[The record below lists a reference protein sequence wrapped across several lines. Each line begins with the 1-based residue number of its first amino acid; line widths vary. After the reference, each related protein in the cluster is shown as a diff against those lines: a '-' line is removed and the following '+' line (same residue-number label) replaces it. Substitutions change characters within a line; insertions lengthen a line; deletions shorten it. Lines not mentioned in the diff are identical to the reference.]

1 MSGAEVIAL
10 LGAAVLHVVG
20 ALLVA
25 VIEHRPLRETV
36 ARPTSVFVSLSV
48 LACASLGLPGVA
60 LAAVMAFGIWLAP
73 PTPSSPV
80 RRGLLPVGAIA
91 GVVMLARP
99 WVPLYWDEFVWL
111 AKARLTSIA
120 FDEVTRAALDPQAG
134 VIPAG
139 YVPLWPSSV
148 GWLSLGQDSLSAY
161 VVASSLLL
169 LACLVAAIDAWW
181 ASLSAARWW
190 VLVPACAAPLALVH
204 VRAAYIDL
212 PIGLLAAALLGRLL
226 DGRAGLESIAMAVL
240 LAGFKDEGVTLL
252 VSVSVV
258 AAILGSTKA
267 RSLGPLVAGVA
278 TLVVWRWQVGRS
290 GVEVFDHALHVPA
303 FDWLPSLGRLL
314 AFHLFDLSS
323 WGLTWPLAL
332 ATLTVR
338 GDRTAQALKWA
349 LAANLAFLCAAVLMG
364 PERVRVF
371 AENGSLLNRLLLQSW
386 PIAALLLI
394 AHFGPAQGSAVAP
407 LKGRPVTDTS
417 T

>member
-1 MSGAEVIAL
+1 MIAL
-10 LGAAVLHVVG
+10 LGAAVLHAVG

-25 VIEHRPLRETV
+25 VIERRPLREAVT
-36 ARPTSVFVSLSV
+36 RPTSVFVALSV

-60 LAAVMAFGIWLAP
+60 LAAVMAFGVWLAP
-73 PTPSSPV
+73 RKPGSPLPS
-80 RRGLLPVGAIA
+80 GFLPVCAVA
-91 GVVMLARP
+91 GLVMLARP

-111 AKARLTSIA
+111 AKARLTSIS

-148 GWLSLGQDSLSAY
+148 GWLSLGQDSLSGH
-161 VVASSLLL
+161 VVGSSLLL
-169 LACLVAAIDAWW
+169 LVCFAAAIESWW
-181 ASLSAARWW
+181 ASFSTARWW

-204 VRAAYIDL
+204 FRAAYVDL

-226 DGRAGLESIAMAVL
+226 DGRAGIESIAMAVL

-258 AAILGSTKA
+258 AAVLGSMKA
-267 RSLGPLVAGVA
+267 RSLGPLLAGVA
-278 TLVVWRWQVGRS
+278 TLIIWRWQVGRS
-290 GVEVFDHALHVPA
+290 GVEVFDHTLHVPA

-314 AFHLFDLSS
+314 AFHLFDLAS

-349 LAANLAFLCAAVLMG
+349 LVANLVFLCAAVLMG
-364 PERVRVF
+364 PERLRVF
-371 AENGSLLNRLLLQSW
+371 AENGTLLNRLLLQSW

-394 AHFGPAQGSAVAP
+394 THFGRAQGSAVAP
-407 LKGRPVTDTS
+407 LNGRPVTDTK